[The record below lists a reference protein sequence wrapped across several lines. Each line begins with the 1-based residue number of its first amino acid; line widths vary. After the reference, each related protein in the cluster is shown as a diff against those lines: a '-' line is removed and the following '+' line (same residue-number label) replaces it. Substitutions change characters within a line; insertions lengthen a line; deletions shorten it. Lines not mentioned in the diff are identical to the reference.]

1 MEKTIN
7 LFRYIS
13 TQVIL
18 IEKVYKQRRVTICDK
33 MAFKDMFPF
42 VPVCFI
48 CVFFLTLKKGSK
60 CFFISM

>member
-18 IEKVYKQRRVTICDK
+18 IEKVYKQRRVTIYDK

-42 VPVCFI
+42 VAVCFI
-48 CVFFLTLKKGSK
+48 
-60 CFFISM
+60 

>member
-18 IEKVYKQRRVTICDK
+18 FEKVYKQRRVTICDK

-42 VPVCFI
+42 VAVCFI
-48 CVFFLTLKKGSK
+48 
-60 CFFISM
+60 